1 MEIIINTHGTH
12 ISKKQNRVIIKAGE
26 EMRSISIF
34 DITAITINKPCTITS
49 EAIQLAARHK
59 IALSFVDATGK
70 VQSKL
75 WSTAYG
81 SIATIRRKQI
91 LFAQNNKF
99 IEWIVEQLIKKTQNQ
114 KQVLKTYAPK
124 TYEEFDTKTDALW
137 YKLNQQ
143 PSPKISKTSKRTN
156 EIEKYLNHIRGIEGV
171 IGNWYW
177 ANLRK
182 TLKPGIKIGLRRQ
195 RPATDPFNA
204 LLNYYYGM
212 LYNYIETAIITLGLD
227 PYLAFLH
234 TDQYQEP
241 TLAFDLI
248 EQFRAWADGLVIQLF
263 IKKTAQPN
271 TSFDILNNK
280 YFYLNTPGKKKLIP
294 YFNKML
300 SQTEKLPKQLIMRKN
315 LIKREIN
322 ELKKRINQTV
332 QL

>member
-12 ISKKQNRVIIKAGE
+12 INKKQNRILIKAGE
-26 EMRSISIF
+26 EVRSISIF
-34 DITAITINKPCTITS
+34 DITAISITKPCTISS

-59 IALSFVDATGK
+59 IAISFIDATGK

-75 WSTAYG
+75 WGTGYG
-81 SIATIRRKQI
+81 SIATVRRKQI

-99 IEWIVEQLIKKTQNQ
+99 IEWVVEQLIKKTQNQ

-124 TYEEFDTKTDALW
+124 TYETFDTKTDALW
-137 YKLNQQ
+137 YKINQQ
-143 PSPKISKTSKRTN
+143 KLPVTPN
-156 EIEKYLNHIRGIEGV
+156 EIENFLNQIRGIEGV

-177 ANLRK
+177 GNLRK
-182 TLKPGIKIGLRRQ
+182 TVKPEIKIGLRRQ
-195 RPATDPFNA
+195 RPATDAFNA

-212 LYNYIETAIITLGLD
+212 LYNYIETSIITLGLD

-248 EQFRAWADGLVIQLF
+248 EQFRGWADGLVIQLF
-263 IKKTAQPN
+263 TKQTVKPQID
-271 TSFDILNNK
+271 FDVLNSK
-280 YFYLNTPGKKKLIP
+280 YYYLNTTGKKKLIP
-294 YFNKML
+294 KFNKML
-300 SQTEKLPKQLIMRKN
+300 SQTEKLSKQQIMRKN